1 MREINQSDS
10 KLSEALRR
18 MAAASDNS
26 APAALGDILMH
37 RFRKHHARR
46 RQIRFSAVAVVAV
59 AAAAALVAVI
69 VSTKPATVIGPQMSP
84 QNIAGRQ
91 AAAPIRSLQPS
102 PASLGKRAHARQR
115 HKSHRAP
122 TADFN
127 GFLALNSYDPGMTT
141 GQLQIV
147 RLELPGADL
156 RLVGAPVS
164 EDLARRRVL
173 ADFVVGQDG
182 TPYAVRLVTSSN

>member
-1 MREINQSDS
+1 MREIDQSDTE
-10 KLSEALRR
+10 LREALRHV
-18 MAAASDNS
+18 AAATGHD
-26 APAALGDILMH
+26 APAALGDSLMH

-46 RQIRFSAVAVVAV
+46 RRIRLGAVTVVAATV
-59 AAAAALVAVI
+59 LVAVI
-69 VSTKPATVIGPQMSP
+69 LSTRPTAVRGPLINQP
-84 QNIAGRQ
+84 NVAGNESVP
-91 AAAPIRSLQPS
+91 PIRSVQTSAPS
-102 PASLGKRAHARQR
+102 PVKKAQAHRKRIP
-115 HKSHRAP
+115 HRAP
-122 TADFN
+122 TPDFN
-127 GFLALNSYDPGMTT
+127 GFLALDSYDPNIT

>member
-1 MREINQSDS
+1 MREIDQSNI

-18 MAAASDNS
+18 VAAAGDHD
-26 APAALGDILMH
+26 APAALGESLMH
-37 RFRKHHARR
+37 RFRRHHLRR
-46 RQIRFSAVAVVAV
+46 RRIRLGAVTVVAATV
-59 AAAAALVAVI
+59 LVAVI
-69 VSTKPATVIGPQMSP
+69 LSTRPTPVHVPQINH
-84 QNIAGRQ
+84 QNVAGSES
-91 AAAPIRSLQPS
+91 APPIRSVQPS
-102 PASLGKRAHARQR
+102 VSSFGKRTQVHRKR
-115 HKSHRAP
+115 GPHRAP

-127 GFLALNSYDPGMTT
+127 GFLALNSYGPSIT

-164 EDLARRRVL
+164 EDLARRLVL

>member
-1 MREINQSDS
+1 MREIDQSDM
-10 KLSEALRR
+10 KLREALRR
-18 MAAASDNS
+18 MAAAAGHD
-26 APAALGDILMH
+26 APAALGDSLMY

-46 RQIRFSAVAVVAV
+46 RRIRLGAVTVVA
-59 AAAAALVAVI
+59 
-69 VSTKPATVIGPQMSP
+69 ATVLVTVILSTRPTAVRGPQVNQS
-84 QNIAGRQ
+84 NVAGHESGP
-91 AAAPIRSLQPS
+91 PIRSVQTSAPS
-102 PASLGKRAHARQR
+102 SVKKAQAHRKRIPR
-115 HKSHRAP
+115 RAP
-122 TADFN
+122 TPDFN
-127 GFLALNSYDPGMTT
+127 GFLALNSYDPKIT

>member
-1 MREINQSDS
+1 MREIDQSDVR
-10 KLSEALRR
+10 LSEVLRR
-18 MAAASDNS
+18 VAAASGHN
-26 APAALGDILMH
+26 APAALGDSLMH
-37 RFRKHHARR
+37 RFRRHHARR
-46 RQIRFSAVAVVAV
+46 RRIRLGAITVVAATV
-59 AAAAALVAVI
+59 LFAVI
-69 VSTKPATVIGPQMSP
+69 VSTRPAVVRGPQISP
-84 QNIAGRQ
+84 QNVAGHES
-91 AAAPIRSLQPS
+91 APPVRSVQPS
-102 PASLGKRAHARQR
+102 VSSSRKQAQVRRKRAP
-115 HKSHRAP
+115 HRAP
-122 TADFN
+122 DADFN

>member
-1 MREINQSDS
+1 MREIDQSDI
-10 KLSEALRR
+10 KLREALQR
-18 MAAASDNS
+18 MATAADHE
-26 APAALGDILMH
+26 APAALGDSLMH
-37 RFRKHHARR
+37 SFRRHHARR
-46 RQIRFSAVAVVAV
+46 RRIRLGAITVVAATV
-59 AAAAALVAVI
+59 LVAVI
-69 VSTKPATVIGPQMSP
+69 VSTRPAAIRGPQISP
-84 QNIAGRQ
+84 QNVAGYES
-91 AAAPIRSLQPS
+91 APPIRSVQPS
-102 PASLGKRAHARQR
+102 VSSSGKRTQVRRKHE
-115 HKSHRAP
+115 SHRAP